1 MEVGSG
7 NAGKELKQ
15 HMNNYDLQG
24 KRILFVGGGTGLD
37 KAIIDRIHKSMYLQY
52 TDNQFIATHPHT
64 HHTHPHANTPKGMVL
79 EFKYSNVYEIE
90 KEIKEIVSSNGAF
103 DAVVFTI
110 VHSDFRPLQYAK
122 PDLVSEIMND
132 NYGIFVEVVRA
143 LKKHRGLNERASIVA
158 MSSISSIRAM
168 KAKMA
173 FCASKA
179 ALDAAVRCL
188 SIELAPKGIR
198 VNSIQKGAVDTDFE
212 KPHIQNI
219 QAIRSDETTIDNQA
233 PLGLVK
239 ADEVAELVAFLL
251 SDATRSLTGQSI
263 AIDGG
268 FTA

>member
-1 MEVGSG
+1 
-7 NAGKELKQ
+7 
-15 HMNNYDLQG
+15 MNNYDLQG

-37 KAIIDRIHKSMYLQY
+37 KAIIDRIRKSIRLQCY
-52 TDNQFIATHPHT
+52 DNQIVTLNIPTHT
-64 HHTHPHANTPKGMVL
+64 EGDVF
-79 EFKYSNVYEIE
+79 EFEYSSVNEIE
-90 KEIKEIVSSNGAF
+90 KEIKEIISSKGAF

-110 VHSDFRPLQYAK
+110 VHSDFRPLQYVK
-122 PDLVSEIMND
+122 PDLVNEIMND

>member
-1 MEVGSG
+1 
-7 NAGKELKQ
+7 
-15 HMNNYDLQG
+15 MNKYDLRG
-24 KRILFVGGGTGLD
+24 KRVLFVGGDTGLD
-37 KAIIDRIHKSMYLQY
+37 KAIIDRIRKSMYLQY
-52 TDNQFIATHPHT
+52 TDNQFIATHRTHQHT
-64 HHTHPHANTPKGMVL
+64 PTHANTPKGIVL